1 MAGGRPG
8 RVEFSPFARVSGEC
22 WDVIVRFAD
31 PQETTRSAREYRI
44 CVDVSDAQPVTVG
57 RVRRWAAPR

>member
-8 RVEFSPFARVSGEC
+8 RVEFSPFARVCGES

-31 PQETTRSAREYRI
+31 PQQTTRSAREYRI